1 MARGKQKIIGSGPG
15 ADPVAT
21 TCFPPPAPATKRVSL
36 TNIVKGIQKNVGA
49 SAALQLV
56 SPDAYMSKV
65 PYLISTGCPS
75 LDAILGGG
83 IAGGR
88 LIEIFSHHE
97 SEGKTTLAYHL
108 ARECQKIGGVV
119 VYIDAEKTADP
130 EYMAKLG
137 VNVLAE
143 GNQFALS
150 NPDTLEEML
159 KTMESFITSFREK
172 DSTSPLLFILD
183 SVAAAMPES
192 QDKEEDW
199 AKAQIGTQARALSQ
213 GLRKLNGI
221 VSKNHATVVFL
232 NQSRMKIG
240 VMYGDPNET
249 PGGKAMKFYT
259 SQRLALRRSGK
270 ITANG
275 AATVTDTNPLI
286 GIEIEAHVVKNKVY
300 RPHGKA
306 KINLYFESGFDYAES
321 AFDLAL
327 GRGLILEES
336 KGVFTHKTRGGKF
349 RRKDFKQMLV
359 ETPSMTEDIGLLV
372 NAAPTTGVLP
382 AQETPDVNEEEFTDE
397 AD

>member
-1 MARGKQKIIGSGPG
+1 MARAKKSE
-15 ADPVAT
+15 AVVETVAAV
-21 TCFPPPAPATKRVSL
+21 PPPSFRRVSL
-36 TNIVKGIQKNVGA
+36 GSIVKGIQKSVGA
-49 SAALQLV
+49 SAALQLA

-65 PYLISTGCPS
+65 PYWISTGCPS
-75 LDAILGGG
+75 LDAQLGGG

-88 LIEIFSHHE
+88 LIEIFSHQE
-97 SEGKTTLAYHL
+97 SEGKTTLAYHI

-130 EYMAKLG
+130 EYMTKLG
-137 VNVLAE
+137 VDVTAE
-143 GNQFALS
+143 NNAFAMS

-172 DSTSPLLFILD
+172 DTTSPLLIILD

-221 VSKNHATVVFL
+221 VSKNSATVVFL

-259 SQRLALRRSGK
+259 SQRIAIKKTSGGK

-275 AATVTDTNPLI
+275 AQTITDENPLI
-286 GIEIEAHVVKNKVY
+286 GFELEAHVVKNKVY

-306 KINLYFESGFDYAES
+306 KILLYFDKGFDFADS
-321 AFDLAL
+321 AFNLAL
-327 GRGLILEES
+327 SRGLILEDT
-336 KGVFTHKTRGGKF
+336 KGVYTHKTRGGKF
-349 RRKDFKQMLV
+349 RRKDFGKML
-359 ETPSMTEDIGLLV
+359 EATPEMLEDIRLLV
-372 NAAPTTGVLP
+372 NAAPTTGILP
-382 AQETPDVNEEEFTDE
+382 PQETPDVQEEEFREGDP
-397 AD
+397 D